1 MDDECRLDVLS
12 YGQFLIKSQSQMALT
27 KQLLIEA
34 IHRFQPLAPFPQALQ
49 TRVSVMSIPH
59 RPPRPR
65 TRSPRS
71 TPPASPSNPNIPT
84 RPLHHTNPPSSPTFT
99 LPASSDTIRAPTA
112 GRVQEATRCR
122 PCLGTT
128 TQPPTP
134 TTSQVVATCP
144 PSPPSSPPSL
154 PESPTSTPT
163 PAHQRLKTCF
173 TTQRHSP
180 PTRTP

>member
-1 MDDECRLDVLS
+1 
-12 YGQFLIKSQSQMALT
+12 MALT

-34 IHRFQPLAPFPQALQ
+34 IHHFQPLAPFPQVLQ
-49 TRVSVMSIPH
+49 TRVSVMSIPP

-71 TPPASPSNPNIPT
+71 TPPASPSNPNILT

-99 LPASSDTIRAPTA
+99 LPASSDTIQAPTV
-112 GRVQEATRCR
+112 GRVQEVTRCR

-128 TQPPTP
+128 MQLPTP
-134 TTSQVVATCP
+134 TTNQVVAACP

-154 PESPTSTPT
+154 LESPTSTPT